1 MPPFE
6 SVEVKGTRTATGVVG
21 KAVVGAG
28 EGVMT
33 MLVDGGAGGFE
44 TTGSMPLVTSWTSG
58 AF

>member
-21 KAVVGAG
+21 KAVVGVG
-28 EGVMT
+28 EGVM
-33 MLVDGGAGGFE
+33 MMFVDEGAGGFE
-44 TTGSMPLVTSWTSG
+44 MTGGMLLVGSWTSG